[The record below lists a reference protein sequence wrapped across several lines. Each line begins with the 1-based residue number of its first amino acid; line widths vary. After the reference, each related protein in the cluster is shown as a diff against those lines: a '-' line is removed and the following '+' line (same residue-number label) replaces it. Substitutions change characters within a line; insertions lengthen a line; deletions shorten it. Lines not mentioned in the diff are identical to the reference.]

1 MKGLSLS
8 FNGKDVCFNPEKDYT
23 MSDKTQH
30 TAASLRQKMLNRY
43 GDSLHHK
50 HNKNH
55 LEYRQ
60 HCRSHPVDLSRAMDQ
75 EEGLSSSTGL
85 LREFK
90 LRKMRKRLDKGR
102 IH

>member
-1 MKGLSLS
+1 MS
-8 FNGKDVCFNPEKDYT
+8 EK
-23 MSDKTQH
+23 SQH
-30 TAASLRQKMLNRY
+30 TAASLREKMLNRY
-43 GDSLHHK
+43 SDGLDHK

-55 LEYRQ
+55 LSYRQ
-60 HCRSHPVDLSRAMDQ
+60 HCRSHPSNQINGKD
-75 EEGLSSSTGL
+75 EEADINQSTGL

>member
-1 MKGLSLS
+1 MS
-8 FNGKDVCFNPEKDYT
+8 EKI
-23 MSDKTQH
+23 QR
-30 TAASLRQKMLNRY
+30 TAASLREKMINRY
-43 GDSLHHK
+43 GDELRHK

-55 LEYRQ
+55 LSYRQ
-60 HCRSHPVDLSRAMDQ
+60 HCRSHPVILNTQND
-75 EEGLSSSTGL
+75 EETSLNGSTGL

>member
-1 MKGLSLS
+1 MS
-8 FNGKDVCFNPEKDYT
+8 EKI
-23 MSDKTQH
+23 QH
-30 TAASLRQKMLNRY
+30 TAASLREKMLNRY
-43 GDSLHHK
+43 SDGLDHK

-55 LEYRQ
+55 LSYRQ
-60 HCRSHPVDLSRAMDQ
+60 HCRSHPCNPNHEKD
-75 EEGLSSSTGL
+75 EESMLNGSTGL

>member
-1 MKGLSLS
+1 
-8 FNGKDVCFNPEKDYT
+8 
-23 MSDKTQH
+23 MSDKIQH
-30 TAASLRQKMLNRY
+30 TAASLQEKMILRY
-43 GDSLHHK
+43 GDGLYHK

-60 HCRSHPVDLSRAMDQ
+60 HCRSHPCNRNNDKD
-75 EEGLSSSTGL
+75 EEASINGSTGL